1 MNIRGI
7 LKGFI
12 VAVSYHSLKKVI
24 DGYPQPY
31 RNIVTFL
38 FRLSVFFI
46 IFLSLFAFFTG
57 RIYSIASN
65 IQSPGTLTSILVGM
79 SFILSLVVSFLLTAV
94 IEEIYRKISEV
105 KQQAQQSIEAV
116 KDKAQVPGRV
126 IKSSV
131 QSAKT
136 TLSKTGQLIG
146 ESSKKLYDVSSKIT
160 NVAVDSSVSGFKKI
174 AGKIK
179 WKKTKK
185 KESGDNETKARSYN
199 KTTKKA
205 EGNDPKDKENVQDNR
220 NTTSN
225 SQQDG
230 KQQDGRES

>member
-1 MNIRGI
+1 MNIKS
-7 LKGFI
+7 LFKGFL
-12 VAVSYHSLKKVI
+12 VAVSYYSLKKVI

-31 RNIVTFL
+31 RNIVIFL

-46 IFLSLFAFFTG
+46 IFLSLFSFFTG

-79 SFILSLVVSFLLTAV
+79 SFVLSLVVSFLLTAV
-94 IEEIYRKISEV
+94 IEEIYRKVSEV

-131 QSAKT
+131 QSAKN
-136 TLSKTGQLIG
+136 TLSKTGQSIG

-160 NVAVDSSVSGFKKI
+160 NVAVDSSVSGFKMLADKVT
-174 AGKIK
+174 
-179 WKKTKK
+179 WKKRKK
-185 KESGDNETKARSYN
+185 NPEADNKE
-199 KTTKKA
+199 
-205 EGNDPKDKENVQDNR
+205 
-220 NTTSN
+220 
-225 SQQDG
+225 
-230 KQQDGRES
+230 

>member
-1 MNIRGI
+1 MNIQGI
-7 LKGFI
+7 FKGFL
-12 VAVSYHSLKKVI
+12 VAVSYHSIKKVI

-31 RNIVTFL
+31 RNVVIFL

-46 IFLSLFAFFTG
+46 IFLSLFSFFTG
-57 RIYSIASN
+57 RIYSIVSN
-65 IQSPGTLTSILVGM
+65 IQSPSTLTSILVGM
-79 SFILSLVVSFLLTAV
+79 SFVLSLVVSFLLTAV
-94 IEEIYRKISEV
+94 IEEIYRKLSEV

-160 NVAVDSSVSGFKKI
+160 NVAVDSTVSNFKKI
-174 AGKIK
+174 AVKVK
-179 WKKTKK
+179 WKK
-185 KESGDNETKARSYN
+185 RN
-199 KTTKKA
+199 KNTEVNNGE
-205 EGNDPKDKENVQDNR
+205 EGKSSK
-220 NTTSN
+220 
-225 SQQDG
+225 
-230 KQQDGRES
+230 

>member
-31 RNIVTFL
+31 RNVVIFL

-46 IFLSLFAFFTG
+46 IFLSLFSFFTG
-57 RIYSIASN
+57 RIYSIVSN
-65 IQSPGTLTSILVGM
+65 IQSPGILTNILVGM
-79 SFILSLVVSFLLTAV
+79 SFVLSLVIGFLLTAV

-160 NVAVDSSVSGFKKI
+160 NVAVDASISNFKKI
-174 AGKIK
+174 ADKVK
-179 WKKTKK
+179 WKKRKK
-185 KESGDNETKARSYN
+185 NPEVNNGEEDESSK
-199 KTTKKA
+199 
-205 EGNDPKDKENVQDNR
+205 
-220 NTTSN
+220 
-225 SQQDG
+225 
-230 KQQDGRES
+230 